1 MPDHPLSDSP
11 STDEPPRASTR
22 ALAAGMR
29 WAEFEIERVLCETA
43 TSVVYLATDHALEV
57 QVAVKE
63 YMPLQLAWRDAAGQ
77 VRPAAGRPTD
87 AWDAGLR
94 AFVGEARLLARM
106 DHPALVRVL
115 RLWEAHGTACCAMPY
130 LPGKRLSEARE
141 SPEWLP
147 TESQVLQM
155 LDALLGAL
163 ANFHAVAGTAHGGV
177 RPSNILLRPGGMPML
192 LGPGR
197 ASRATASDLVESLM
211 ARLEPSFAPPEL
223 SVSIGD
229 HAPGPWSD
237 LYALAAV
244 LRWWMTGAAPPSA
257 AQVASGRRLEPM
269 GELMRRLYGAWP
281 QRPYASALLEA
292 LDAALLPL
300 PRERPRSVAEFRE
313 RLGPL
318 LPERWLWF
326 DAAPVPAASPARPV
340 ERAETLTAMAQQAL
354 DAPAASQS
362 APERSPQP
370 RTSKPMPLDPL
381 AHRSGPVPLD
391 EAATTPASM
400 DAALERLRA
409 ARQAQPEP
417 GWRGWW
423 ARWQQPV
430 VGAGLLALFASVW
443 FMEPPAPSVT
453 LPPPTLSRESPAD
466 DAGQAQTGA
475 QPATAAP
482 SEAAASAPA
491 ARVPGPAAAASR

>member
-1 MPDHPLSDSP
+1 MPDHPTSNGP
-11 STDEPPRASTR
+11 AATEPLRASAR
-22 ALAAGMR
+22 ALAAGTR

-63 YMPLQLAWRDAAGQ
+63 YMPLQLAWRGATGQ
-77 VRPAAGRPTD
+77 VHPAGGRPTD

-94 AFVGEARLLARM
+94 AFVGEARLLAHA

-130 LPGKRLSEARE
+130 LPGKRLADARE
-141 SPEWLP
+141 SPEWMP
-147 TESQVLQM
+147 PEAQVLQV

-163 ANFHAVAGTAHGGV
+163 ANFHAVAGAAHGGV
-177 RPSNILLRPGGMPML
+177 RPSNILMRPGGMPVL
-192 LGPGR
+192 LGPGQ

-244 LRWWMTGAAPPSA
+244 MRWWMTGAAPPSA

-292 LDAALLPL
+292 LDAALLPV

-313 RLGPL
+313 RLGSL
-318 LPERWLWF
+318 LPGRWLWF
-326 DAAPVPAASPARPV
+326 DAAPTRATSSARPV
-340 ERAETLTAMAQQAL
+340 ERSETLTALEQQTL
-354 DAPAASQS
+354 DAPAASPL
-362 APERSPQP
+362 AGARAERP
-370 RTSKPMPLDPL
+370 RTSKPMPLDAL
-381 AHRSGPVPLD
+381 ARRSGPMPLD
-391 EAATTPASM
+391 EAPPASASM
-400 DAALERLRA
+400 DETLERLRA
-409 ARQAQPEP
+409 VRQTQPEP

-423 ARWQQPV
+423 ARWQQPL

-443 FMEPPAPSVT
+443 FLEPPAPSVSV
-453 LPPPTLSRESPAD
+453 PPPTLSRGQPSGDASETPAGATGGT
-466 DAGQAQTGA
+466 DAVAE
-475 QPATAAP
+475 PP
-482 SEAAASAPA
+482 ASAPA
-491 ARVPGPAAAASR
+491 VRAPGPAPAASR